1 MYMGRWTQYIM
12 EEQGVINMVKEL
24 DKIQDK
30 FDKIENYESQ
40 ALAINSENLGVM
52 KTMTPDKIAKIQE
65 RMVEIDRAN
74 NTTGRKNTQHT
85 NQLMT
90 LTMLTDSPYRRLRQC
105 LAQIEDRRSAIESNL
120 YEMKK
125 GEIAFK
131 ELAEKDDEL
140 SILQCAWQKHQL
152 KRSKI
157 YIEGA
162 LKELAVFQEAYEE
175 IRKNNNIPI
184 FWDEEDAE
192 MDEARHHIR
201 QVFRQAFRDTQL
213 TGHISQGNAEYLE
226 QWGIHLQTAE
236 AVIREYLRR
245 TEKMISEDRMPTI
258 DHLYE
263 FLDKCADMFQDE
275 YIKVMKRIG
284 LDKIVRKDLLYKNN
298 IYKDA

>member
-1 MYMGRWTQYIM
+1 MYIQRWIQSTM
-12 EEQGVINMVKEL
+12 EERGVINMVKEL
-24 DKIQDK
+24 DKIQNK

-90 LTMLTDSPYRRLRQC
+90 LTMLTDSPYRRLRQS

-175 IRKNNNIPI
+175 IRKNNNIPV
-184 FWDEEDAE
+184 FWD
-192 MDEARHHIR
+192 
-201 QVFRQAFRDTQL
+201 
-213 TGHISQGNAEYLE
+213 
-226 QWGIHLQTAE
+226 
-236 AVIREYLRR
+236 
-245 TEKMISEDRMPTI
+245 
-258 DHLYE
+258 
-263 FLDKCADMFQDE
+263 
-275 YIKVMKRIG
+275 
-284 LDKIVRKDLLYKNN
+284 
-298 IYKDA
+298 